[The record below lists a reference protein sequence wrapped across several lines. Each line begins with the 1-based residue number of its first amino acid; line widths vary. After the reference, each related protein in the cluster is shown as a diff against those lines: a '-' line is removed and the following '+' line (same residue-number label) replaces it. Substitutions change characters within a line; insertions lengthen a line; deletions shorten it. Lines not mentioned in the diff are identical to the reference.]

1 MAISMQEYVVRL
13 RAIYEQVD
21 VLSTDGHA
29 PTVSEQEWR
38 EILDYAFQVVPDLE
52 PHWREVGVWVS
63 QMMSLLDA
71 YHVLAGQLLEEE
83 DTAKLPAS
91 PVQEGHRRLL
101 DYQEYGGDESGA

>member
-21 VLSTDGHA
+21 VLSTNGHT
-29 PTVSEQEWR
+29 PTVSEQEWH

-52 PHWREVGVWVS
+52 AHWREIGVWVS
-63 QMMSLLDA
+63 QMMSLLDS
-71 YHVLAGQLLEEE
+71 YHLLAGQLLEEE

-91 PVQEGHRRLL
+91 HAQEGRRRLL
-101 DYQEYGGDESGA
+101 DYQEQDKDAG